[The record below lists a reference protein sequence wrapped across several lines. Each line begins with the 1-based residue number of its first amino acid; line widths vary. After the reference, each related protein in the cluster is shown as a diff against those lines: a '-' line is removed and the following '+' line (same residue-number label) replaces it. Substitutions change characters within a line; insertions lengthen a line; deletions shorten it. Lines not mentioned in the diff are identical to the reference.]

1 MFFLVCTVDQYVINQ
16 DDCTLVSFQEL
27 AHLPLEDLWRAFDSQ
42 RKVLEAESSYRSKL
56 PSYKSSVLLLGSSG
70 ICQKALDEL
79 SV

>member
-16 DDCTLVSFQEL
+16 DDCALVSFQEL